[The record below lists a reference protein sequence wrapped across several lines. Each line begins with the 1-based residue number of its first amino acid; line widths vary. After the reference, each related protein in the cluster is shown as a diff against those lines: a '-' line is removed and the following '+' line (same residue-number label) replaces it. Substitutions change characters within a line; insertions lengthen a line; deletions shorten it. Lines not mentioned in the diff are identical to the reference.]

1 MRMLRLSF
9 MNFRNGFK
17 SYLSLVL
24 SLSFSI
30 LVLYNFQNII
40 YSEAF
45 AALGQRNKQ
54 YIDMLIQTVSVVLVC
69 FLFFFVWY
77 ATNVFL
83 TRRKREIG
91 IYIFMG
97 MSNRRIGSLYMI
109 EISFVGITALL
120 AGIGFGMLFAGLF
133 QLVMGAV
140 SDTEIDVRFWGSY
153 KPVVF
158 TAASFLVVY
167 LIFALK
173 GYWNIVRSSVLSMIS
188 AARQNEY
195 VHRKSPVL
203 MLKAVLGILV
213 LAAGYVLAD
222 RGSNQD
228 LLANALLAVVLVIAG
243 VYLLFGGMIPLVFQ
257 ALAGR
262 KTFLYSG
269 QRCLWVNQTIF
280 RMRKNYR
287 TYAMVSII
295 GICSATALATGFAM
309 RERYNN
315 MILFDNQYTFQ
326 LLTNQPNLGERA
338 ARLIQGEADIA
349 CQTSLE
355 ALSVDREHLVVAY
368 SDVKR
373 AAQEGGLAS
382 IVREPADNETFYL
395 SHQMLLSLIMGNKQ
409 IPVTLGDEIFQETEV
424 IRQPY
429 VGYMQKQMGCFYIV
443 SDTAYERL
451 RQKSQTLYIH
461 NYKIADDTDFERA
474 RAAIDVLIS
483 NTDENYT
490 GRVAVN
496 PFDNDLDWV
505 KVLYAL
511 CIFMFLVFIVA
522 GGCIMF
528 MKLYNDAFEEKER
541 YLVLKKIGFSSRML
555 AASIA
560 QELLGAYMLPF
571 VVMTVSAYFSV
582 NALGRMM
589 YTNLFSIYVVSMLVV
604 LAVFALC
611 YILSVAVY
619 RKNVGV

>member
-9 MNFRNGFK
+9 INFRNGFK

-40 YSEAF
+40 YSETF
-45 AALGQRNKQ
+45 AVLGQRNKQ
-54 YIDMLIQTVSVVLVC
+54 YIDMLIQTVSVVLLC

-97 MSNRRIGSLYMI
+97 MSNRKIGSLYMI
-109 EISFVGITALL
+109 EISFVGITALI

-133 QLVMGAV
+133 QMVMGAV
-140 SDTEIDVRFWGSY
+140 SDTEIDVRFGVSC
-153 KPVVF
+153 KPVMF
-158 TAASFLVVY
+158 TAVTFLIVY
-167 LIFALK
+167 LFFALK
-173 GYWNIVRSSVLSMIS
+173 GYCNIVRSSVLSMIL

-195 VHRKSPVL
+195 VYRKSPVL
-203 MLKAVLGILV
+203 AGKAVLGTFV
-213 LAAGYVLAD
+213 LAAGYVLANK
-222 RGSNQD
+222 GTNQD
-228 LLANALLAVVLVIAG
+228 MLGNALFAVVLVVAG
-243 VYLLFGGMIPLVFQ
+243 VYLLFGGLIPLIFQ
-257 ALAGR
+257 VLAGR
-262 KTFLYSG
+262 KSFLYSG

-287 TYAMVSII
+287 TYAMVCII

-309 RERYNN
+309 RERYRN

-338 ARLIQGEADIA
+338 AQLIQGETDIA
-349 CQTSLE
+349 CQTSLV
-355 ALSVDREHLVVAY
+355 ALSVDAEHLVVAY
-368 SDVKR
+368 SDVKH
-373 AAQEGGLAS
+373 AAQEGGLTA

-395 SHQMLLSLIMGNKQ
+395 SHQMLLSLIMGNGQ
-409 IPVTLGDEIFQETEV
+409 ILVTLGDEIFQETEI

-429 VGYMQKQMGCFYIV
+429 IGYMQKQMGCFYIV
-443 SDTAYERL
+443 SDTAYDRL
-451 RQKSQTLYIH
+451 RQRSQTLYIH
-461 NYKIADDTDFERA
+461 NFKIADDMAFERA
-474 RAAIDVLIS
+474 RAALDVLIS
-483 NTDENYT
+483 NTDENFT
-490 GRVAVN
+490 ARVAVD
-496 PFDNDLDWV
+496 PFDNDLEWV
-505 KVLYAL
+505 KVLHAL

-528 MKLYNDAFEEKER
+528 MKLYNDSFEEKER
-541 YLVLKKIGFSSRML
+541 YLVLKKIGFSSRTL

-560 QELLGAYMLPF
+560 QELLSAYMLPF
-571 VVMTVSAYFSV
+571 VVMTVSAFFSV
-582 NALGRMM
+582 NSLGRMM
-589 YTNLFSIYVVSMLVV
+589 YTNLFSIYLVSMLVV

>member
-1 MRMLRLSF
+1 MRMLRFSF
-9 MNFRNGFK
+9 INFRNGFK

-45 AALGQRNKQ
+45 AVLGQRNKQ

-97 MSNRRIGSLYMI
+97 MSNRKIGSLYMI

-120 AGIGFGMLFAGLF
+120 AGVGFGVLFAGLF

-140 SDTEIDVRFWGSY
+140 SDTEIDVRFGVSY

-158 TAASFLVVY
+158 TAVSFLTVY

-195 VHRKSPVL
+195 VHRKSQVFIV
-203 MLKAVLGILV
+203 KAVLGILV
-213 LAAGYVLAD
+213 LAAGYVLANK
-222 RGSNQD
+222 GTNQD
-228 LLANALLAVVLVIAG
+228 MLANALLAVVLVIVG
-243 VYLLFGGMIPLVFQ
+243 VYLLFGGLIPLVFQ
-257 ALAGR
+257 TLAGR
-262 KTFLYSG
+262 KSFLYSG

-287 TYAMVSII
+287 TYAMVCII

-338 ARLIQGEADIA
+338 ERLIRGEADIA

-373 AAQEGGLAS
+373 AAQEGGLAP

-395 SHQMLLSLIMGNKQ
+395 SHQMLLSLIMGNRQ

-490 GRVAVN
+490 ARVAVN
-496 PFDNDLDWV
+496 PFDNDLEWI
-505 KVLYAL
+505 KVLHAL
-511 CIFMFLVFIVA
+511 CVFMFLVFIVA

-541 YLVLKKIGFSSRML
+541 YLVLKKIGFSSRTL
-555 AASIA
+555 AASVA
-560 QELLGAYMLPF
+560 KELLGAYMLPF

-589 YTNLFSIYVVSMLVV
+589 YTNLFSIYLVSMLVV
-604 LAVFALC
+604 LGVFALC